1 MRKAYVTGAGGV
13 VGSHLVGYLK
23 DNGYSVV
30 GSYYTPTTDITEID
44 PSIRMVELDVR
55 DHQKMMEFIE
65 KELPDVIYHL
75 AAQSRPVPS
84 WDDPYYTFEVNA
96 EGTIGLLEAV
106 KSARKNYPGYDP
118 KIIAISS
125 SAIYGDALKNYT
137 VDSLPDESCALLP
150 LHPYGVSKAA
160 EDLLCYQ
167 YFKNFGIKTIRI
179 RLFNCTGKNK
189 DQDITGD
196 FVKRAVAL
204 SRTGGNKLVVGNLKA
219 RRAILDVR
227 DLCSALMLLDEKG
240 EPGEAYNICSSHIFQ
255 MTHVVECLE
264 EVTGVHY
271 ELESDPKLFR
281 PADEP
286 LYAGDCKKIKKLG
299 WEEKYQ
305 YIDTIRASYEYWAK
319 KLPR

>member
-13 VGSHLVGYLK
+13 VGSHLVAYLK
-23 DNGYSVV
+23 EKGYDVV
-30 GSYYTPTTDITEID
+30 GSYFTPTTDIREID
-44 PSIRMVELDVR
+44 PSIRMTELDVR
-55 DHQKMMEFIE
+55 DHEKMMAFILN
-65 KELPDVIYHL
+65 ELPDVIYHL

-84 WDDPYYTFEVNA
+84 WEDPYYTFEVNA

-106 KSARKNYPGYDP
+106 KKAKSIHSEYDP
-118 KIIAISS
+118 KVIAISS
-125 SAIYGDALKNYT
+125 SAIYGDALKNYSIE
-137 VDSLPDESCALLP
+137 SLPDETCPLLP

-167 YFKNFGIKTIRI
+167 YFKNFGVKAIRI

-196 FVKRAVAL
+196 FVKRAVLL
-204 SRTGGNKLVVGNLKA
+204 SKKKDNVLVVGNLTAK
-219 RRAILDVR
+219 RAILDVR
-227 DLCSALMLLDEKG
+227 DLCSALVLLDEKG
-240 EPGEAYNICSSHIFQ
+240 EAGEAYNICSSHIFP

-271 ELESDPKLFR
+271 QLRPDPKLFR

-286 LYAGDCKKIKKLG
+286 LYAGDCTKIKKLG
-299 WEEKYQ
+299 WVEEYE
-305 YIDTIRASYEYWAK
+305 YIDTIRASYEYWSK
-319 KLPR
+319 KLA

>member
-13 VGSHLVGYLK
+13 VGSHLVEFLK
-23 DNGYSVV
+23 NKGYSVV
-30 GSYYTPTTDITEID
+30 GSYYTPTTDINEID

-55 DHQKMMEFIE
+55 DHVKMMEFIE

-84 WDDPYYTFEVNA
+84 WNDPYYTFEVNA

-106 KSARKNYPGYDP
+106 KSAKKIYPGYDP

-125 SAIYGDALKNYT
+125 SAIYGDALKNYSIG
-137 VDSLPDESCALLP
+137 SLPDESCPLLP

-196 FVKRAVAL
+196 FVKRAVVLA
-204 SRTGGNKLVVGNLKA
+204 RTGGNKLVVGNLTAK
-219 RRAILDVR
+219 RAILDVR
-227 DLCSALMLLDEKG
+227 DLCSALVLLDEKG
-240 EPGEAYNICSSHIFQ
+240 ESGEAYNICSSHIFP

-264 EVTGVHY
+264 DRKSVV
-271 ELESDPKLFR
+271 
-281 PADEP
+281 
-286 LYAGDCKKIKKLG
+286 
-299 WEEKYQ
+299 
-305 YIDTIRASYEYWAK
+305 
-319 KLPR
+319 